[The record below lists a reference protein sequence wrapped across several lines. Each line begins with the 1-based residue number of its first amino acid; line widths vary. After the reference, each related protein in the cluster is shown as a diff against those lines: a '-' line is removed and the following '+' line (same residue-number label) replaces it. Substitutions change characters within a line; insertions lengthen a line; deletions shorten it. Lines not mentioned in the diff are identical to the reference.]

1 MPRLRAFRGLRARDE
16 LAEHVIALPY
26 DVMNTEEAREMV
38 DAEPR
43 SFLRVT
49 RPDAIMAPGADMH
62 SEEAYAV
69 ARRELAAMR
78 EEGLLVQDKLP
89 SLYLYRQTW
98 RGRTQVGVVG
108 LCATEDYDQGR
119 IKKHE
124 LTRPKKEQDRVD
136 HIEALGAQTGMVFL
150 AYRDRSDRLRAAIA
164 AAAECVPSWIVTT
177 SDGVEHVLQRV
188 SDPVRVQELEEA
200 MGGLEAFYIAD
211 GHHRAAAASRVA
223 THRQGRGSSG
233 WFLCGLFPDRELQ
246 VLAYNRV
253 VADLN
258 GRSPAAFRAALEE
271 HFVLEE
277 GAAPEPPSRGAFTM
291 YLRGEDGSA
300 GWTLCTPRPGVVP
313 DHPVGRLDASV
324 LQDRVLAPLL
334 GIENPRTDERIDF
347 VGGIRGPAALTK
359 PVDAGRAAVAF
370 HMFPTGIDQL
380 FDVADA
386 DLLMPPKSTW
396 FEPKLRAGVVVH
408 LLE

>member
-1 MPRLRAFRGLRARDE
+1 MPRLRAFRGLRARDD
-16 LAEHVIALPY
+16 LAQHVIALPY

-38 DAEPR
+38 AEEPR

-49 RPDAIMAPGADMH
+49 RPDAIMPPGADMH

-78 EEGLLVQDKLP
+78 AEGLLVQDKLP

-108 LCATEDYDQGR
+108 LCATEDYDTGR

-136 HIEALGAQTGMVFL
+136 HIEALDAQTGLVFL
-150 AYRDRSDRLRAAIA
+150 AYRDRSERLRAAIA

-177 SDGVEHVLQRV
+177 ADGVEHVLQRV

-200 MGGLEAFYIAD
+200 MGELDAFYVAD

-223 THRQGRGSSG
+223 TRRKGVGSSG
-233 WFLCGLFPDRELQ
+233 WFLCGLFPDSELQ

-258 GRSPAAFRAALEE
+258 GHSPAAFRAALERD
-271 HFVLEE
+271 FILEE
-277 GAAPEPPSRGAFTM
+277 GAAPEPPARGSFTM
-291 YLRGEDGSA
+291 YLRDESGRAS
-300 GWTLCTPRPGVVP
+300 WTLCTPRPGVVP

-324 LQDRVLAPLL
+324 LQERVLAPLL

-347 VGGIRGPAALTK
+347 VGGIRGSAALTK
-359 PVDAGRAAVAF
+359 PVDTGRADVAF

-396 FEPKLRAGVVVH
+396 FEPKLRAGAVVH